1 MGRPF
6 RVKIGIVGNTQKS
19 DVFRV
24 ILEFVGLLKNYSIE
38 ACFSQDLKIYFNN
51 TEKYNY
57 IENAQMGDECDFVVT
72 FGGDGTM
79 LSTIK
84 DIGKSNTPILGV
96 NMGGLGFL
104 AEIVLEDM
112 NAAIEALVNGDYS
125 LTERMMLEGT
135 VHTIDHIETKYA
147 LNDFVVDKGSS
158 ARLLYIETNVDDTL
172 LNNYRADG
180 VIVSTPTGS
189 TAYSLSA
196 GGPILVPNMQAIVV
210 TPICPHSLTV
220 RPIVLSDKSVL
231 KLCISPEQ
239 APAQL
244 HFDGRGK
251 RNLQPGEWVE
261 IRKADFTVKWVSIGK
276 HDFYEIIRTK
286 LNWGVDLPSFN
297 KPNGTG
303 EK

>member
-1 MGRPF
+1 MR
-6 RVKIGIVGNTQKS
+6 IGIVGNTQKS
-19 DVFRV
+19 SVYQI
-24 ILEFVGLLKNYSIE
+24 ILEFVGLLKNYSID
-38 ACFSQDLKIYFNN
+38 ACFSQDLMPCLNN
-51 TEKYNY
+51 TREFKY
-57 IENAQMGDECDFVVT
+57 IKNAELGKECDFVVT

-84 DIGKSNTPILGV
+84 DLGKSNTPILGV

-104 AEIVLEDM
+104 AEVVVEEM
-112 NAAIEALVNGDYS
+112 NSAIESLVNGDYS
-125 LTERMMLEGT
+125 ITERMMLEGT
-135 VHTIDHIETKYA
+135 VHTADSVETNYA
-147 LNDFVVDKGSS
+147 LNDFVVDKGTS
-158 ARLLYIETNVDDTL
+158 ARLLYIETNVDDVL

-220 RPIVLSDKSVL
+220 RPIVLSDKSSL
-231 KLCISPEQ
+231 KLCISPDQ

-244 HFDGRGK
+244 HFDGRGR

-261 IRKADFTVKWVSIGK
+261 IKKADFSVKWVSIGK
-276 HDFYEIIRTK
+276 HDFFEIIRSK

-297 KPNGTG
+297 KQNEAGG
-303 EK
+303 ND

>member
-1 MGRPF
+1 MK
-6 RVKIGIVGNTQKS
+6 VGIVGNTQKAS
-19 DVFRV
+19 VYYV
-24 ILEFVGLLKNYSIE
+24 ILEFVRLLKKYSIQ
-38 ACFSQDLKIYFNN
+38 ACFSQELEAHLGHQQDFVYIPNN
-51 TEKYNY
+51 K
-57 IENAQMGDECDFVVT
+57 MGEECDFVIT

-84 DIGKSNTPILGV
+84 DLGKSKTPILGV

-104 AEIVLEDM
+104 AEIVVEEM
-112 NAAIEALVNGDYS
+112 NAAIESLVNNDYS
-125 LTERMMLEGT
+125 ITERMMLEGT
-135 VHTIDHIETKYA
+135 VHTADHVETNYA
-147 LNDFVVDKGSS
+147 LNDFIVDKGMS
-158 ARLLYIETNVDDTL
+158 ARLLYIETKVDNVL
-172 LNNYRADG
+172 LNHYRADG

-196 GGPILVPNMQAIVV
+196 GGPILVPNTEAIVV

-231 KLCISPEQ
+231 KLCVSPYQ

-251 RNLQPGEWVE
+251 RNLLQGEWVE
-261 IRKADFTVKWVSIGK
+261 IKKADFTVNWVSIGK
-276 HDFYEIIRTK
+276 HDFYEIIRSK

-297 KPNGTG
+297 KQNEPRANA
-303 EK
+303 